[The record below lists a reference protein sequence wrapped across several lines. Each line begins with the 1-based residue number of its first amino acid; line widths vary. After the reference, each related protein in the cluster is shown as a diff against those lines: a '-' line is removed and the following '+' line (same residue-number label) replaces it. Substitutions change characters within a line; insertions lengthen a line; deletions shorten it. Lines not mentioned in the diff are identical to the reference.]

1 VTEPSGNGKELLR
14 PEEVAEILDIG
25 RTKLYAMIRQGEL
38 PALHVG
44 RLVRIPRCQL
54 DSWIQER
61 VRARRAAPR

>member
-1 VTEPSGNGKELLR
+1 VNEISGNGKELLR

-38 PALHVG
+38 PALRVG
-44 RLVRIPRCQL
+44 RLVRIPRSQL

-61 VRARRAAPR
+61 VSARRAA